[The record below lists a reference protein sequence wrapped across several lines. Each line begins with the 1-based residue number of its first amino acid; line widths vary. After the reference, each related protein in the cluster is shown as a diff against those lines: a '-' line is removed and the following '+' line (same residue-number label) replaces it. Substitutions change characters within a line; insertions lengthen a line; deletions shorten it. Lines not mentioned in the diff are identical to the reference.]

1 MTRFAVPTRILAAVG
16 AGALALA
23 ATAPLAAQDSGDIE
37 VGTPAPAALSKG
49 EKRLARLLEGRV
61 AGEPIACIPSLPRDR
76 FQIIDGTAYVYGAGD
91 TIFVQRTRDPARID
105 ASDTLVTNRFGPT
118 QICRLDMMTTIDRF
132 TGIFTGSVFFVD
144 FVPYTRIKAKG

>member
-37 VGTPAPAALSKG
+37 AGTPAPAALSKG
-49 EKRLARLLEGRV
+49 EKRLARL
-61 AGEPIACIPSLPRDR
+61 
-76 FQIIDGTAYVYGAGD
+76 GD